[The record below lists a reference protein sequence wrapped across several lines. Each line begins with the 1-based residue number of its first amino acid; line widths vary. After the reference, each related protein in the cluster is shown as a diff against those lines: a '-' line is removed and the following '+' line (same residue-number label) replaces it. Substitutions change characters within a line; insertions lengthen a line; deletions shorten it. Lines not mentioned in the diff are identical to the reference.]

1 MNYDSKAV
9 SPEYNNIV
17 NNTPKHGTKPK
28 RGVMGAMHPSKII
41 AR

>member
-9 SPEYNNIV
+9 NLWQNNKVNNI
-17 NNTPKHGTKPK
+17 PKLGAKPK
-28 RGVMGAMHPSKII
+28 RGVIGAMHPSKII